1 MNEIYDK
8 LIIRIFF
15 TIFLC
20 AIIAI
25 YKYLHIILYPSAK
38 LQLFKTFKPT
48 NNNSDTIHLFSR
60 IIGIGLL
67 LSEFH
72 FYMSDGIAIAVL
84 DFSIRAF
91 LAVVT
96 YLASLY
102 ILESIALYNFE
113 YADEILKRKNY
124 SYALICFTNA
134 IVASYLIKTIIK
146 VSNNS
151 LVIFIFLWL
160 FAIVII
166 GLTIKAYPMLSKL
179 PFNKLVVQKNMAIAL
194 SYMGFIWG
202 WGIIIASSINGD
214 ITNIKLYA
222 IYIILKILLSIIV
235 FPLFRFGI
243 IWIFSLKDDFQAN
256 SESADVGYG
265 VFEGT
270 IYFTSCFLISII
282 TEQVHFGT
290 FYPIF

>member
-1 MNEIYDK
+1 
-8 LIIRIFF
+8 
-15 TIFLC
+15 
-20 AIIAI
+20 
-25 YKYLHIILYPSAK
+25 
-38 LQLFKTFKPT
+38 
-48 NNNSDTIHLFSR
+48 
-60 IIGIGLL
+60 
-67 LSEFH
+67 
-72 FYMSDGIAIAVL
+72 
-84 DFSIRAF
+84 
-91 LAVVT
+91 
-96 YLASLY
+96 
-102 ILESIALYNFE
+102 
-113 YADEILKRKNY
+113 
-124 SYALICFTNA
+124 
-134 IVASYLIKTIIK
+134 
-146 VSNNS
+146 
-151 LVIFIFLWL
+151 
-160 FAIVII
+160 
-166 GLTIKAYPMLSKL
+166 
-179 PFNKLVVQKNMAIAL
+179 
-194 SYMGFIWG
+194 MGFIWG